1 MYVSYEVMIAVLFII
16 TIAIVKAHRMG
27 IEEGNDDYY
36 DDGYEA
42 CMKDHNYSPELQRE
56 FEDFLFDKGYVIDKS
71 LTDVKT
77 LKPVNKQNI

>member
-56 FEDFLFDKGYVIDKS
+56 FEDFLFDKGLIMDRSLNDIKIVKS
-71 LTDVKT
+71 IKT
-77 LKPVNKQNI
+77 NK

>member
-27 IEEGNDDYY
+27 IEEGNEDYS

-56 FEDFLFDKGYVIDKS
+56 FEDFLFDKGLIMDRSLNDIKTVKS
-71 LTDVKT
+71 IKT
-77 LKPVNKQNI
+77 NK